1 MVVDDDDDDD
11 DEDDEDDVDGGVVE
25 GVFDYSELQGL
36 CDAHLRGTFCEH
48 YHLHHAVVL
57 DDDVTDDDN
66 IDDYDCTATGDNEDQ

>member
-11 DEDDEDDVDGGVVE
+11 EDDDDVDGGVVE
-25 GVFDYSELQGL
+25 GVFDYSELQDL

-57 DDDVTDDDN
+57 DDDVTDD
-66 IDDYDCTATGDNEDQ
+66 YDCTATGDNEDQ

>member
-11 DEDDEDDVDGGVVE
+11 DEDDDDVDGGVVE

-57 DDDVTDDDN
+57 DDDVTTDI
-66 IDDYDCTATGDNEDQ
+66 IDDYDCTGTGDNEEDQ